1 MKKLFIGLL
10 MLVLSITGS
19 FGQAR
24 LNHTFMEIKQ
34 EFQSIGIPIQL
45 DRTSDGEP
53 FLVASFDNREV
64 MYIFDENMYCKFT
77 VVVPT
82 STGAIQW
89 LIEKY
94 NRELTIISPTK
105 WRFYKNGIYS
115 NITFENREGLDVF
128 IWEVVD

>member
-1 MKKLFIGLL
+1 MKNLLIGLL

-19 FGQAR
+19 FAQAR

-34 EFQSIGIPIQL
+34 EFQSDGIPVRL
-45 DRTSDGEP
+45 DRTSDGDL

-64 MYIFDENMYCKFT
+64 MYLFDKDMYCKFT
-77 VVVPT
+77 VVIPT
-82 STGAIQW
+82 SIGAIQW

-105 WRFYKNGIYS
+105 WRFYKNGIYA